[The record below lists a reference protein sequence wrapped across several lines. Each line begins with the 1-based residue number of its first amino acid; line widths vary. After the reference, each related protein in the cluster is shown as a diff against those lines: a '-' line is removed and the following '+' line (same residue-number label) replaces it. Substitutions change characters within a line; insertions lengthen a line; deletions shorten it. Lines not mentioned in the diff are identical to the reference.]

1 METYKI
7 VYFLV
12 VTLIVVIAYLPAK
25 KTFREIREMIKDI
38 KSERIK

>member
-12 VTLIVVIAYLPAK
+12 VTLIVVIAYLPARK
-25 KTFREIREMIKDI
+25 IFREIKEMIKDT